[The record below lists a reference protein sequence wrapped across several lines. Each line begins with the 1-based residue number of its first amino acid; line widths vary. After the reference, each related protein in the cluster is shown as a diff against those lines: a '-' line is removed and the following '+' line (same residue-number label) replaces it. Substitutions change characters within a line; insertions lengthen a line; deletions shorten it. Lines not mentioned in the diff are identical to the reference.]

1 MCQYRNRGALK
12 ETLLLTSNQDTAL
25 TSNLLSK
32 ITNSLECSI
41 CSELML
47 APMTTE
53 CGHSFCYECL
63 HQWFQN
69 KINCPTCRHEI
80 QTKPALNMKLNEVS
94 KNLAELIIDARLD
107 PNIESFVDR
116 NKEAM
121 AKYESHAKKKRV
133 FGELFC
139 GYSLTL
145 IDNSDGV
152 PRCGNCLWE
161 AHGSVCLH
169 CGSRFRNSDLIR
181 GAGDDDNDDEDVD
194 EFYQDVPAADEEH
207 DDSDD
212 SYVDS
217 HTAEEII
224 EEMHDNGDEGGH
236 DQHNDSSSNE
246 GEDGA
251 TTFRNWYGGGGGAL
265 GGGGEGGGVYPR
277 SHIVYISDTDSEFDF
292 NGRIYSD
299 SDDDSPRHMHFGY
312 SNSPAAHVVL
322 HLDGGE
328 DDDDDEVNDDDL
340 IDALAHFQHGISDDE
355 EVDEFRSFHED
366 HGEEEEDD
374 DDNDEGDDGNED
386 DVNPHEYY
394 DEYEGGQDNHSD
406 DNADP
411 EDYEEYEEYED
422 NNDDDGDD
430 DDQNDYEEYSHE
442 DYYDYDDDDFDDGQ
456 GSDNSW

>member
-80 QTKPALNMKLNEVS
+80 QTKPTLNMKLNEVS

-181 GAGDDDNDDEDVD
+181 GADDDDDDDDEDVD

-224 EEMHDNGDEGGH
+224 EEMHDNGD
-236 DQHNDSSSNE
+236 DQHNDSSSDE

-251 TTFRNWYGGGGGAL
+251 TTFRNWYGGGGG
-265 GGGGEGGGVYPR
+265 GVYPR
-277 SHIVYISDTDSEFDF
+277 LHIVYISDTDSEFDF
-292 NGRIYSD
+292 HGRIYSD

-322 HLDGGE
+322 NLDGGDE
-328 DDDDDEVNDDDL
+328 EDDDDEVNDDDL

-366 HGEEEEDD
+366 HGQEEEEDD
-374 DDNDEGDDGNED
+374 DDDDDNEGDEGDGD
-386 DVNPHEYY
+386 DINPHEYY
-394 DEYEGGQDNHSD
+394 DEYEGSQDNHSD

-411 EDYEEYEEYED
+411 EDYEEYEEFED
-422 NNDDDGDD
+422 NNDDDDD

-442 DYYDYDDDDFDDGQ
+442 DYHDYDDDDFDDGQ
-456 GSDNSW
+456 GSDNNW